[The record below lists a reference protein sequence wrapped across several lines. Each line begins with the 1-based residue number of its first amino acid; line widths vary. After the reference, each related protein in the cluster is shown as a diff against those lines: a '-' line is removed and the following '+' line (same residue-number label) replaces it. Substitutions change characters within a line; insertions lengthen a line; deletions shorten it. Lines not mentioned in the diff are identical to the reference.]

1 MILERRE
8 QANSNMRKA
17 TMAHTEHGKAYAKY
31 EREYRMA
38 LAKKIL
44 RLRAEGYAVT
54 LINHLAEG
62 DTEVAQAKE
71 RRNIEQ
77 TLTKSA
83 ENAIINYR
91 LESKQLHDDM
101 KIDFAYHE

>member
-1 MILERRE
+1 MSLERRE
-8 QANSNMRKA
+8 QARSNMEKA

-38 LAKKIL
+38 LAKRIL
-44 RLRAEGYAVT
+44 MLQDEGYKVT
-54 LINHLAEG
+54 LINQLAEG
-62 DTEVAQAKE
+62 DIKVAQAKE
-71 RRNIEQ
+71 RRNIEH

-91 LESKQLHDDM
+91 LEYKQLHEDY
-101 KIDFAYHE
+101 KIDWQYHE